1 MSFIRTKVCKD
12 YIKFVK
18 SYQPFDW
25 EDVNTHSVIVSYIRF
40 FYVYKLLKSIFSN
53 KDKVTVMDIG
63 AYPGGML
70 KLLMNF
76 FGNKVKYI
84 GVGLG
89 FNEEYRSTM
98 KALDV
103 ELAEAEIDPNFCQI
117 HSVEDLG
124 TKNLSK
130 FNDIECV
137 LFLDIIEHLTDPVF
151 SLDLINSKM
160 ITGGDLIIT
169 TDNITSLGYLAHM
182 IYNGRSPNIHP
193 IRSSLIFQG
202 LWRPHH
208 REYSK
213 DELKFYLDYC
223 GFELV
228 SHQYFDREQG
238 DYSLNMEGKITYNPK
253 FYLISRV
260 IRGLIKMILPHLKE
274 HHIFHF
280 KKKVDFSIQSIERP
294 KKTLDVDE
302 WMKIRRR
309 YGQL

>member
-1 MSFIRTKVCKD
+1 MSFLRTKVPED
-12 YIKFVK
+12 FSQFAK
-18 SYQPFDW
+18 SYQAFEW
-25 EDVNTHSVIVSYIRF
+25 EDVKAHSIIVSYVRF
-40 FYVYKLLKSIFSN
+40 FYVYKLLKRIFSN
-53 KDKVTVMDIG
+53 KDKVMVMDIG
-63 AYPGGML
+63 AYPGGMF

-76 FGNKVKYI
+76 FGNRIKYI

-89 FNEEYRSTM
+89 FTREYTLRMNE
-98 KALDV
+98 LDA
-103 ELAEAEIDPNFCQI
+103 ELAEAEIDPSFCQI

-124 TKNLSK
+124 VKNLSK

-160 ITGGDLIIT
+160 IIGGDLIIT
-169 TDNITSLGYLAHM
+169 TDNITSFGYLAHM
-182 IYNGRSPNIHP
+182 MQSGQSPNVHP

-213 DELKFYLDYC
+213 NELKFYLEHC
-223 GFELV
+223 GFDLI

-238 DYSLNMEGKITYNPK
+238 DYSLNEQGEIIYSPK
-253 FYLISRV
+253 FSLLSRF
-260 IRGLIKMILPHLKE
+260 IRWILKKIFPHLKE
-274 HHIFHF
+274 HHIIHA
-280 KKKVDFSIQSIERP
+280 KKKIDFSIQSIERP
-294 KKTLDVDE
+294 KKTLDIDE
-302 WMKIRRR
+302 WMEIRKQ